1 MGRDMMARINDG
13 DDGSRKKLKVGTVYG
28 NISTNAELLEARR
41 KARDQQDA
49 DREKDADKADKS
61 RLPRQKH
68 ALCSALNAV
77 CSCECDPCVVATY
90 KYCAQCDKS
99 NRYPLLKSG
108 CNKQKCIQ
116 ERAQAAEDA
125 GAGPGTA

>member
-1 MGRDMMARINDG
+1 MMARINDG

-61 RLPRQKH
+61 RLLRQKH
-68 ALCSALNAV
+68 ALCCLKCV
-77 CSCECDPCVVATY
+77 DPG
-90 KYCAQCDKS
+90 
-99 NRYPLLKSG
+99 SG
-108 CNKQKCIQ
+108 QKIPAICHG
-116 ERAQAAEDA
+116 A
-125 GAGPGTA
+125 GAYPINLVLKTEKSTCNRILAWY